1 MHAYVSLF
9 YVFAKIGL
17 FTLGGGYAML
27 PLMEQEIVDK
37 RRWLSRRDFLDVLAL
52 AQVAP
57 GILAMNVAILVG
69 YRRAHRGG
77 SLFAALGAALPSF
90 LIILLIAVFFH
101 NYQDNSVILRIFKG
115 VRPAVIALIAVPV
128 FRLAQEARVNWK
140 TMWLPV
146 TAALL
151 VWLGRVSPVYII
163 LAACMGGYWYA
174 VRRENK

>member
-1 MHAYVSLF
+1 MFTYASLF

-90 LIILLIAVFFH
+90 IIILVLAVFFRT
-101 NYQDNSVILRIFKG
+101 YQDNPLVIRIFKG
-115 VRPAVIALIAVPV
+115 VRPAMIALIAVPV
-128 FRLAQEARVNWK
+128 FRLAGAARVGWK
-140 TMWLPV
+140 TVWVPIS
-146 TAALL
+146 AALL
-151 VWLGRVSPVYII
+151 VWWGHLSPVYII
-163 LAACMGGYWYA
+163 IAAVAGGYVLA
-174 VRRENK
+174 VAGEKR